1 LCLFMEL
8 FLILLLFL
16 PIEVF
21 LAAPG
26 VYPDELCNAMSL

>member
-1 LCLFMEL
+1 MEL

-21 LAAPG
+21 FAAPG
-26 VYPDELCNAMSL
+26 VYPDVLCIGMLL